1 MEEENK
7 MVDYQLKG
15 KVILK
20 GKIIIE
26 TGLAIG
32 GSKTSL
38 DIGGMDNPVIKDSK
52 GFPYIPGSTIKGKL
66 RSLLEQSLYPLRNND
81 KGDGLGYF
89 DPRLVIHK
97 FKDETKYSEDPICKI
112 FGIPDTN
119 EPGRGIFRD
128 SYLDLEH
135 FEQNRT
141 QLFKNIELE
150 FTEDKIENTVDRI
163 SAVANPRHL
172 ERVPTG
178 TNFDFEIILDLFSED
193 DKPLLTTLFQGLKL
207 LEDDYLGGSGSR
219 GSGKITF
226 DNMSME
232 FRSIDYY
239 SAEKDPKLLADQ
251 FNLKDLKNQPWF
263 TNGFSEI
270 DF

>member
-1 MEEENK
+1 MEGENK
-7 MVDYQLKG
+7 MEEYQLKG

-52 GFPYIPGSTIKGKL
+52 GFPYIPGSSIKGKL
-66 RSLLEQSLYPLRNND
+66 RSLLEQSLYPLRIDD
-81 KGDGLGYF
+81 KRDGKGYF
-89 DPRLVIHK
+89 EEKMVIHK
-97 FKDETKYSEDPICKI
+97 FKDETKYKEDPIVKI
-112 FGIPDTN
+112 FGVPDIK

-128 SYLDLEH
+128 SYFDEEH
-135 FEQNRT
+135 FKKNRE
-141 QLFKNIELE
+141 QLFKNLELE
-150 FTEDKIENTVDRI
+150 FTEDKIENTIDRI
-163 SAVANPRHL
+163 SATANPRHL
-172 ERVPTG
+172 ERVPMG
-178 TNFDFEIILDLFSED
+178 AQFDFEIILDIFSED
-193 DKPLLTTLFQGLKL
+193 DKSLLMTLFQGLRL

-226 DNMSME
+226 NNMSMV

-239 SAEKDPKLLADQ
+239 SVEKDQKLLVDQ
-251 FNLKDLKNQPWF
+251 FNLNDVKNKEWF
-263 TNGFSEI
+263 VNVFNKI
-270 DF
+270 NI